1 MPTETVTLFFK
12 EGSSDK
18 VYTAN
23 IEEAPSGCLVTFAY
37 GRRGSALTTGTKT
50 ATPVPYEQAKQIFDK
65 LIREKTGKGY
75 KPADRSA
82 PSFDAAREQRDTGL
96 RPQLLNSIEEHEAIA
111 LLSDP
116 AYWAQEKHDGRRSF
130 VVKHGAE
137 ILATNRM
144 GLSVGLMDSVLR
156 AAQSVAQDFTLDG
169 ELMGDGVR
177 AFDLVSLD
185 GHSLTHLGY
194 AARLERLS
202 LACGPLTSGI
212 VVIPTAKTTE
222 DKQALYAQ
230 LRTTHAEG
238 MVFKKHDAPYT
249 PGRPN
254 GGGDQ
259 FKFKFYATC
268 SALVTT
274 GRIGKRSIAL
284 DLVDGHQVRHVGNVT
299 VPANQD
305 IPHPGQIVEIRY
317 LYAYPDGALF
327 QPVLLGVRDDIERK
341 ACTIDQLTF
350 KTPVENTDDEF

>member
-18 VYTAN
+18 IYTAS
-23 IEEAPSGCLVTFAY
+23 IKETPSGCLVTFAY

-50 ATPVPYEQAKQIFDK
+50 ATPVPYGKAKQLFDT
-65 LIREKTGKGY
+65 LVREKTSKGY

-82 PSFDAAREQRDTGL
+82 PSFDATREQRDTGL
-96 RPQLLNSIEEHEAIA
+96 RPQLLNSIEEHEAIG

-130 VVKHGAE
+130 VIKQGTE
-137 ILATNRM
+137 IVATNRM
-144 GLSVGLMDSVLR
+144 GLSIGLMDTVLR
-156 AAQSVAQDFTLDG
+156 AAQSIARDFTLDG
-169 ELMGDGVR
+169 ELMGDGLR

-194 AARLERLS
+194 AARLEHLS
-202 LACGPLTSGI
+202 LTCGPPTPGI
-212 VVIPTAKTTE
+212 IVISTAKTTE

-238 MVFKKHDAPYT
+238 VVFKRHDAPYT
-249 PGRPN
+249 PGRPHR
-254 GGGDQ
+254 GGDQ
-259 FKFKFYATC
+259 VKFKFTATC
-268 SALVTT
+268 SVIATM
-274 GRIGKRSIAL
+274 GRTGKRSIAL
-284 DLVDGHQVRHVGNVT
+284 ELVDGHQGRHIGNVT

-305 IPHPGQIVEIRY
+305 IPRPGQIVEIRY

-327 QPVLLGVRDDIERK
+327 QPVLLGVRNDIERE
-341 ACTIDQLTF
+341 ACTVDQLTF
-350 KTPVENTDDEF
+350 KTPVENTDDER

>member
-18 VYTAN
+18 VYTAS

-50 ATPVPYEQAKQIFDK
+50 AAPVPYTKAKQLFDT
-65 LIREKTGKGY
+65 LVREKTSKGY

-82 PSFDAAREQRDTGL
+82 PPFDATREQRDTGL
-96 RPQLLNSIEEHEAIA
+96 RPQLLNPIEEHEAID

-130 VVKHGAE
+130 VMKHGEE
-137 ILATNRM
+137 IVATNRM
-144 GLSVGLMDSVLR
+144 GLSIGLMDHVLH
-156 AAQSVAQDFTLDG
+156 AARSIAHDFTIDG
-169 ELMGDGVR
+169 ELMGDGMR

-212 VVIPTAKTTE
+212 VVIPTAKTTK

-254 GGGDQ
+254 SGGDQ

-274 GRIGKRSIAL
+274 GRTGKRSIAL
-284 DLVDGHQVRHVGNVT
+284 ELFDGPQIRPIGNVT
-299 VPANQD
+299 VPPNQV
-305 IPHPGQIVEIRY
+305 IPSPGQIVEIRY
-317 LYAYPDGALF
+317 LYAYPQGDLY
-327 QPVLLGVRDDIERK
+327 QPVLLGVRNDIEK
-341 ACTIDQLTF
+341 EACTVSQIKF
-350 KTPVENTDDEF
+350 KMPIEGNDDL